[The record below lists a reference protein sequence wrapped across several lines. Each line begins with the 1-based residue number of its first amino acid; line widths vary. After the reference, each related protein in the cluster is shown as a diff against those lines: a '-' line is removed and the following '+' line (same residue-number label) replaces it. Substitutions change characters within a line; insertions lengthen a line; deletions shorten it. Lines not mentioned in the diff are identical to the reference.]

1 MRIRR
6 LLGLDEQGLFNLLK
20 EKLVPD
26 LKQTEQ
32 FHYSDCYSNTKY
44 LIAELKCRRVHF
56 DELIIEQY
64 KYNKLMSNNY
74 HWEIR
79 YINSTPQ
86 GIYSFDLRR
95 IDEPEWFFKD
105 CKKTTDF
112 EDNSYTPKLVG
123 MLDIKQ
129 AINITKLLLT

>member
-6 LLGLDEQGLFNLLK
+6 LTVLDEQGLFNLLK
-20 EKLVPD
+20 EKLVFD

-32 FHYSDCYSNTKY
+32 FHYSDCFSSTKY
-44 LIAELKCRRVHF
+44 LIAELKCRRVHY
-56 DELIIEQY
+56 DELIIEQS
-64 KYNKLMSNNY
+64 KYNKLMSNNND
-74 HWEIR
+74 WEIR
-79 YINSTPQ
+79 YINSTPI

-95 IDEPEWFFKD
+95 IEEPKWFLKD

-112 EDNSYTPKLVG
+112 EDNSYTPKIVG